1 MIKSVV
7 EVSITKEIDIP
18 KLRSQI
24 AQLEEKML
32 TLPQVDIKITH
43 HFSKDIYAREMFLP
57 KGTLLIGK
65 IHKFKN
71 LNIMSQ
77 GDVAILSIDGVVRVK
92 APYTLVASPGA
103 KRVFYAHEDTIWTC
117 IHGTEDTDLEK
128 IEDMFI
134 AKDYNEVEI
143 ISDKDF
149 RSLKEAVCLG
159 QQ

>member
-1 MIKSVV
+1 MIKSII
-7 EVSITKEIDIP
+7 EITDIKDLNIP
-18 KLRSQI
+18 ELRSKI
-24 AQLEEKML
+24 SELELKILEYPQL
-32 TLPQVDIKITH
+32 DIKVTH
-43 HFSKDIYAREMFLP
+43 HFSKGVYAREMFMP
-57 KGTLLIGK
+57 KGTLLVGK

-77 GDVAILSIDGVVRVK
+77 GDIAILSIDGVERIK

-117 IHGTEDTDLEK
+117 IHGTEDIDLEK

-143 ISDKDF
+143 ISDEDF
-149 RSLKEAVCLG
+149 RALKEAVCLG
-159 QQ
+159 